1 MKPKKIDEVVA
12 KFVIK
17 NLLTICVDTYHEYLK
32 EMIQVLYANAATIT
46 TTLSEGKHDQ
56 IDLIMMDTLKVT
68 LTMVTP

>member
-1 MKPKKIDEVVA
+1 
-12 KFVIK
+12 
-17 NLLTICVDTYHEYLK
+17 
-32 EMIQVLYANAATIT
+32 MIQVLYANAATIT